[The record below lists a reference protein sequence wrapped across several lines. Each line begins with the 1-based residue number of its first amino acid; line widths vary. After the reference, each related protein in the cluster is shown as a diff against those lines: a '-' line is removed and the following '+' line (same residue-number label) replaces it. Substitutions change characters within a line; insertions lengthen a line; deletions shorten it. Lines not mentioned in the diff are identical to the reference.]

1 MGILASACCSHMCFA
16 DIPTVNTVPYQ
27 SDGKMIQL
35 ADATYDNTPM
45 EVYHFT
51 QAKVVQIYDGDTFWI
66 VAWHNG
72 ELTRFSV
79 RLFGVDCSEMKKG
92 TEESRAKAQAAT
104 MYVTNRILNKIIKI
118 QVLNNTRY
126 DVIKSAKSKGRIM
139 HEKFGRLL
147 SIVTIDGSNLA
158 EELIERGL
166 AYRYYGGKKRSAADD
181 DSTVDWEEVERADLP
196 STYVGKLL

>member
-1 MGILASACCSHMCFA
+1 
-16 DIPTVNTVPYQ
+16 
-27 SDGKMIQL
+27 MIQL